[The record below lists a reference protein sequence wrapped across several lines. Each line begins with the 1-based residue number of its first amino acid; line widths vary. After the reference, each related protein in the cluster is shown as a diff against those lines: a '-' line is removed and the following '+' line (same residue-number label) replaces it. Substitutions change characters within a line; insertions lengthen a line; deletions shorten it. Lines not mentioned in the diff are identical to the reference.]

1 MDQATLT
8 LAEGLRDDLCRP
20 YAQPAASLATTG
32 RLALLR
38 LSGAVSWHLDPVP
51 AGADPVELLAHA
63 VRIWSPAGGGTA
75 GHGDDRHRRAVP
87 DRRGGQSGHQS
98 RSRERAQPSV
108 PAPLDAEPA
117 LLFPARRL
125 RRLQR
130 LLGNDPEP
138 LLLGQNR
145 AWRP

>member
-8 LAEGLRDDLCRP
+8 LAEGLRNDLCRS
-20 YAQPAASLATTG
+20 YARPAASLATTG

-63 VRIWSPAGGGTA
+63 LRIWSPAGGGAA
-75 GHGDDRHRRAVP
+75 GQGDDRHRRPVP
-87 DRRGGQSGHQS
+87 DRRGGQSDHQPC
-98 RSRERAQPSV
+98 SRERPQPSV
-108 PAPLDAEPA
+108 PAPLDTEPA
-117 LLFPARRL
+117 FLFPARRL
-125 RRLQR
+125 RCLQR

-138 LLLGQNR
+138 
-145 AWRP
+145 P